1 MAKKRPALGRGLA
14 ELLGDGP
21 ASAPQTTPGEADE
34 ERAPSG
40 RRQSPSP
47 PSRSRRRSATTDGPA
62 PDAMPA
68 PGTPAVVTTA
78 SPATSAAG
86 TIVDLPVTAIRPNPR
101 QPRRSFDPEAL
112 SELARSLESAGLVQ
126 PVIVRLV
133 GEGYE
138 LIAGERRWRA
148 AQQAGF
154 SLIPAIVRQASDT
167 ESLEL
172 ALIENVVRQ
181 QLNAIDEAFALQ
193 VLRDDLGVTQESLA
207 ARVGKSRS
215 AIANKIRLLDLP
227 PPVQDLLVNGELSEG
242 HGRALLGLPSRGE
255 QLRLARRAAS
265 RGLSVRAVEA
275 EVRTLAEAAGQP
287 KVPKGKSAVAALPPE
302 LLDEV
307 RDRFYGLLEVLPKV
321 KSTGKGGHIELA
333 FDDLAHLRRI
343 LDRL

>member
-1 MAKKRPALGRGLA
+1 M
-14 ELLGDGP
+14 
-21 ASAPQTTPGEADE
+21 
-34 ERAPSG
+34 
-40 RRQSPSP
+40 
-47 PSRSRRRSATTDGPA
+47 
-62 PDAMPA
+62 
-68 PGTPAVVTTA
+68 
-78 SPATSAAG
+78 
-86 TIVDLPVTAIRPNPR
+86 DLPVGAIRPNPR
-101 QPRRSFDPEAL
+101 QPRRSFDAEAMG
-112 SELARSLESAGLVQ
+112 ELARSLEAAGLVQ
-126 PVIVRLV
+126 PVIVRPV
-133 GEGYE
+133 DDGYE

-193 VLRDDLGVTQESLA
+193 VLRDDLGVTQENLA

-227 PPVQDLLVNGELSEG
+227 SPVQDLLVSGELSEG
-242 HGRALLGLPSRGE
+242 HGRAILGLPSRGQ
-255 QLRLARRAAS
+255 QLRLARRAAA

-275 EVRTLAEAAGQP
+275 EVRTASESAGQA
-287 KVPKGKSAVAALPPE
+287 KVQKGKPGQGAVPSE

-307 RDRFYGLLEVLPKV
+307 RDRFYGLFEVLPTV
-321 KSTGKGGHIELA
+321 KSTGKGGRIELA

-343 LDRL
+343 LDRF